1 MSNKGPVKVIL
12 VDDHTI
18 VRRGLA
24 ALLQMEGGYVVV
36 AEAADGKEALR
47 CAAEV
52 TADVMILDLSMPRL
66 NGLETTRRLVRR
78 QPQLRVLLLSM
89 YDDEAFVTQAIQA
102 GAAGFVLKRSMEDE
116 LFQAL
121 AAIMKG
127 ERFISPMLSLAA
139 ADLLAEESGNS
150 QLTSREREVLQLIA
164 EGHNTTEIAELLAIS
179 PHTATRHRA
188 NLMQKLDAHTQAGL
202 IRTAIERGLVVLKKP
217 PLSGPGAEAE

>member
-36 AEAADGKEALR
+36 GEAADGKEALR

-139 ADLLAEESGNS
+139 ADLLAEEANSS

>member
-202 IRTAIERGLVVLKKP
+202 IRSAIERGLVVLKKP